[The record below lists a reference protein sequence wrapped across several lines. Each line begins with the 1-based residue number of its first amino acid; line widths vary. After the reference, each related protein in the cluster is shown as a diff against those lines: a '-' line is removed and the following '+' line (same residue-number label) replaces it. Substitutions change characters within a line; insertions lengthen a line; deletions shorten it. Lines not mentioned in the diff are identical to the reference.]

1 MKQPVELARRYLSLA
16 DRDIKTFRLLAD
28 VPDSDDAAVGFHA
41 QQAAEKCLKAVL
53 SFHKIPFR
61 KTHNLDELVDLLE
74 DHKKPAPPT
83 PEMLDALNPFAVA
96 LRYDLIEMGSLDRNQ
111 TRKIV
116 EAVRRWAGEQVR

>member
-61 KTHNLDELVDLLE
+61 KTHHLDELVDLLK
-74 DHKKPAPPT
+74 DQKKPVPPT

-96 LRYDLIEMGSLDRNQ
+96 LRYDLIEIESLDRNQ

-116 EAVRRWAGEQVR
+116 ETVRRWAGEQIR